1 MLVLFTS
8 EESASSQ
15 SFVGLG
21 WILSTIGAVIIL
33 NASLRAG
40 YLVMQKYT
48 SLMGMVF
55 EEADPDHNKLK
66 TERVVWSWYYWVFLY
81 NLINLLYNF
90 Y

>member
-1 MLVLFTS
+1 
-8 EESASSQ
+8 
-15 SFVGLG
+15 
-21 WILSTIGAVIIL
+21 
-33 NASLRAG
+33 
-40 YLVMQKYT
+40 MQKYT